1 MNSRLTKQ
9 TLLPSKST
17 TSNATSIVTRKP
29 IKVPHTQTLGGGKE
43 SKISIPS
50 KNPARSKTSPVDVT
64 SRQEKK
70 TEQTKLQYKPVT
82 KSIGVARQ
90 KPVSTSQNRVTAT
103 TQREVM
109 SATQREEASTTQK
122 LTGPIKT
129 STGAVKSNPDTK
141 SSRVPTCKGSFKYL
155 QPSRLAQT
163 KKDSTKTVGVVKSKT
178 TLDSTVP
185 PTSKLQST
193 PIVDYAP
200 SPRRH
205 TISTPTT
212 VITSP
217 LQYSLKSSSF
227 KDDDTKSRNTT
238 FTKEEQDKQKTI
250 STPPNPKGKRRS
262 LIPTPRGKV
271 RDHTQT

>member
-17 TSNATSIVTRKP
+17 TSNATSTVTRKS

-43 SKISIPS
+43 SKISIPL
-50 KNPARSKTSPVDVT
+50 KNPGRSKTSVVEVT

-90 KPVSTSQNRVTAT
+90 KPISTIQKRVTSG

-109 SATQREEASTTQK
+109 SATQREVASATQK
-122 LTGPIKT
+122 ISGPIKT

-141 SSRVPTCKGSFKYL
+141 CSRVPTRKGSFKNP

-163 KKDSTKTVGVVKSKT
+163 KKDSTKTVGVAKSET
-178 TLDSTVP
+178 TLDNTVP

-193 PIVDYAP
+193 PIIDHAP

-212 VITSP
+212 VVASP

-227 KDDDTKSRNTT
+227 KDDDTQSRNAT

-271 RDHTQT
+271 RDHLI

>member
-9 TLLPSKST
+9 TLLPSKSAV
-17 TSNATSIVTRKP
+17 SNGTSIVARKS
-29 IKVPHTQTLGGGKE
+29 IKVPHTRALGGGKE

-50 KNPARSKTSPVDVT
+50 KNPARSKTSTVEVT
-64 SRQEKK
+64 SRQEKSTK
-70 TEQTKLQYKPVT
+70 QTKLQYKPVT
-82 KSIGVARQ
+82 KPTGVPRQ
-90 KPVSTSQNRVTAT
+90 KPISAIQKRVT
-103 TQREVM
+103 
-109 SATQREEASTTQK
+109 SATQREVTSATQREVASATQR
-122 LTGPIKT
+122 LPGPVKT
-129 STGAVKSNPDTK
+129 STGPVKSNPDTK
-141 SSRVPTCKGSFKYL
+141 CSRVPTRKGSFKNP

-163 KKDSTKTVGVVKSKT
+163 KKDSTKTMGVVKSETSLDT
-178 TLDSTVP
+178 TLA

-193 PIVDYAP
+193 PITCHAP

-212 VITSP
+212 VIASP

-227 KDDDTKSRNTT
+227 KDDDIQSRNTT
-238 FTKEEQDKQKTI
+238 FSKEEQEKTI

-271 RDHTQT
+271 RDHTQS